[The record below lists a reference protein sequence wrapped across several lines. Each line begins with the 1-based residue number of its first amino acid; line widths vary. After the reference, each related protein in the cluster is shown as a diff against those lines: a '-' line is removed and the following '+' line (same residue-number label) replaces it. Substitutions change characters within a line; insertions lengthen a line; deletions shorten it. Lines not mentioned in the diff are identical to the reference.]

1 MFVASY
7 ISVASECSHPFSIH
21 SLMPMSL
28 RSQGMHR
35 WISTRRNTSTAACE
49 ISLRGK
55 LRQTGVFTSALN
67 IFSSLS
73 LSTNTFLVISR
84 LVLVLVLVPVLN
96 VYIIMEVSSP
106 SEVAISNKARS
117 YRLQEAHHAAHS
129 SRVAIGHAEQI
140 RPRTN
145 TEWQRV
151 GGMMRIEPL

>member
-1 MFVASY
+1 MSVASY

-49 ISLRGK
+49 VSLRGK

-67 IFSSLS
+67 TSSSLS
-73 LSTNTFLVISR
+73 LSTNIFLVISR
-84 LVLVLVLVPVLN
+84 LVLALIHVLN

-117 YRLQEAHHAAHS
+117 YRFQEAHHAAHN

-140 RPRTN
+140 RLRLSI
-145 TEWQRV
+145 EWQRD
-151 GGMMRIEPL
+151 GGMLIEPF